1 MINFKEQEKNNQ
13 HFKRINFKNDFD
25 RLLELIKDDEFFINL
40 IDELD
45 PVIKKINVNNE
56 KFCGSVFW
64 NRFDGTFKIDKALSE
79 IVFMNND
86 PELDF
91 LSWFPILKFDKS
103 LFYQKKLCDLYKL
116 DKTEITVELV
126 FKNKEL
132 LAKFLKNKITSTLKS
147 DYKKYLVANL
157 SNNYDFFYSK
167 WKNRI
172 GYPIDVLS
180 IEAQFYNFWQKTE
193 LFTFRD
199 QSEGIP
205 FNVIQDGYVIDNLLN
220 STGRTI
226 KVKSILFDNY
236 DDFCNFKF
244 RYNYDLY
251 LEELIDMALV
261 EIEKSTT
268 DSKVKGVLF
277 KFLGQFQKQFPKKI
291 SESYCNDEDNFLMI
305 LDSDIKNLEKLLYD
319 GTDLFSS
326 SKLGS
331 PYFNSSRISE
341 SWKKEQ
347 INKKILE
354 FLEKNSSLPAEYFN
368 ELYYH
373 DDLKEVYSMALE
385 KKIPIT
391 ETFYNLENFERRIKL
406 FNNPIIYCPVKISDR
421 GQIKLYSSL
430 TNKHYF
436 ETENEGFKT
445 IEEGLIRTN
454 SKTTKLVKETIENL
468 LKLPFNFLNDSE
480 KNHLQFVLKMETID

>member
-1 MINFKEQEKNNQ
+1 MIDLKKQSNSIN
-13 HFKRINFKNDFD
+13 KRINFKNDFD
-25 RLLELIKDDEFFINL
+25 RLLELIKNDEFFINL
-40 IDELD
+40 VDELE
-45 PVIKKINVNNE
+45 PVIKRININNE

-64 NRFDGTFKIDKALSE
+64 NRFDGTLKIEGELSE
-79 IVFMNND
+79 LIFMNND
-86 PELDF
+86 PDLDF
-91 LSWFPILKFDKS
+91 LSWFPVLKFDKS

-116 DKTEITVELV
+116 DKTEITVESVL
-126 FKNKEL
+126 KNKVL
-132 LAKFLKNKITSTLKS
+132 FVKFLKNKITSTLKS

-180 IEAQFYNFWQKTE
+180 IKAQFYNFWQKTE
-193 LFTFRD
+193 LFTFRE
-199 QSEGIP
+199 QSKGTS
-205 FNVIQDGYVIDNLLN
+205 FNVIQDGYVIADLLN

-251 LEELIDMALV
+251 LEELVDMALA

-268 DSKVKGVLF
+268 DSKVKGILF
-277 KFLGQFQKQFPKKI
+277 RFLGQFQKEFPEKI
-291 SESYCNDEDNFLMI
+291 TELYCNDEDNFLRI
-305 LDSDIKNLEKLLYD
+305 LDSDVKNLEKVLYD

-331 PYFNSSRISE
+331 PYFNSSRVSE
-341 SWKKEQ
+341 AWKNEQ

-354 FLEKNSSLPAEYFN
+354 LLEKNSSRPAEYFS
-368 ELYYH
+368 EFSYYNL
-373 DDLKEVYSMALE
+373 DKVYSIALE
-385 KKIPIT
+385 NKIPIT
-391 ETFYNLENFERRIKL
+391 EIFPNIGDFERRIRL
-406 FNNPIIYCPVKISDR
+406 FNNPIIYCPIKISDR
-421 GQIKLYSSL
+421 GQIKLCSSA

-436 ETENEGFKT
+436 KIENEKFKI
-445 IEEGLIRTN
+445 IEDGLISTN
-454 SKTTKLVKETIENL
+454 SKTTKLVKETVKNL
-468 LKLPFNFLNDSE
+468 LELPFNFLNDSE
-480 KNHLQFVLKMETID
+480 KNHLEFVLSMETID